1 MPTPSITNPMS
12 TPTRTLG
19 LFSTACVVIGAIIGV
34 GIFFNPGKVAALV
47 PSGSWALL
55 AWTLAGMLAL
65 CGALAFAELGRRRH
79 GQGAQ
84 YQILRDAF
92 GPFAG
97 FLFVFCNAT
106 AVQAGAI
113 AVIAI
118 ICAENIAAVV
128 LPPGQTLGASAS
140 LGLSI
145 ALIVAV
151 TLANAAGVRWGSA
164 LQNATVIAKIAALL
178 AIGALALLVSRPVT
192 QEAAPPTT
200 ALSPL
205 RGVLAALVPAFFAYG
220 GWQHALWISGEVK
233 DPRRTL
239 PLAILIGTAIVVFVY
254 LSANAAYLSLLGHA
268 GVASSRTLAADAVAS
283 AWPGGVGRRAVAG
296 AVAISAFG
304 VLNAQLLSGPRLLA
318 GMAADGRFFR
328 AFAART
334 PTRGTPLAAILLLT
348 GCALVLLL
356 AFGKDADR
364 LITGV
369 VVVDGVFFALTA
381 LAIFIL
387 PSEGR
392 PLPLARP
399 AAALF
404 ILGELA
410 LLTGSTLDPGTYK
423 AAYYGAAWIAAAAVL
438 YFVAFHQRNNS
449 SETNSEPHP
458 R

>member
-1 MPTPSITNPMS
+1 MTATPASNPAGV
-12 TPTRTLG
+12 PARTLG

-47 PSGSWALL
+47 PSASWALI
-55 AWTLAGMLAL
+55 AWTLAGLLAL
-65 CGALAFAELGRRRH
+65 CGALAFAELGRRNH

-128 LPPGQTLGASAS
+128 LPAGQTLGAGAS

-151 TLANAAGVRWGSA
+151 TLTNAAGVRWGSA

-192 QEAAPPTT
+192 PDPAPPTT

-233 DPRRTL
+233 EPRRTL
-239 PLAILIGTAIVVFVY
+239 PLAILLGTAIVVFVY

-268 GVASSRTLAADAVAS
+268 GVAGSRTLASDAVAAALPDRS
-283 AWPGGVGRRAVAG
+283 AIARRAVAA

-334 PTRGTPLAAILLLT
+334 PTSGTPLAAILLLT
-348 GCALVLLL
+348 GCALLLLL

-387 PSEGR
+387 PADGR

-438 YFVAFHQRNNS
+438 YIAVFNTHSQANS
-449 SETNSEPHP
+449 PNAT

>member
-1 MPTPSITNPMS
+1 MPATDSS

-19 LFSTACVVIGAIIGV
+19 LFSTAGIVIGAIIGV
-34 GIFFNPGKVAALV
+34 GIFLNPGKVAALV
-47 PSGSWALL
+47 PSGSWALI
-55 AWTLAGMLAL
+55 AWALAGLLAL
-65 CGALAFAELGRRRH
+65 CGALAFAELGRRSH

-84 YQILRDAF
+84 YQILRDAL

-118 ICAENIAAVV
+118 ICAENIGAVV
-128 LPPGQTLGASAS
+128 LPSGQTLGANAT
-140 LGLSI
+140 LGLSV
-145 ALIVAV
+145 ALILAV
-151 TLANAAGVRWGSA
+151 TLTNAAGVRWGSA
-164 LQNATVIAKIAALL
+164 LQNFTVIAKVAALL
-178 AIGALALLVSRPVT
+178 AIGALALLVSRPDTPV
-192 QEAAPPTT
+192 AAPPAT

-239 PLAILIGTAIVVFVY
+239 PLAILIGTAIVVIVY

-268 GVASSRTLAADAVAS
+268 GVAGSRTLAADAVAA
-283 AWPGGVGRRAVAG
+283 AWPGASGRRAVAG

-334 PTRGTPLAAILLLT
+334 TAGTPLAAILLLT

-369 VVVDGVFFALTA
+369 VVVDGVFFGLTA

-387 PSEGR
+387 PCDTT

-410 LLTGSTLDPGTYK
+410 LLTGSTLDPATYK
-423 AAYYGAAWIAAAAVL
+423 AAYYGGAWITAAAVL
-438 YFVAFHQRNNS
+438 YAVAFRTRSNPA
-449 SETNSEPHP
+449 TP
-458 R
+458 